1 MRSLAAFGGVQTA
14 TSLAREG
21 TVHNPALLHLN
32 ECPFPPSPRVIEA
45 VSHAV
50 ASVNRYGDP
59 RPGGLAAMLAARTGV
74 AAANI
79 VIGNGSDEIPGLVPQ
94 MALGPGDSAVMP
106 TPSFPRYRLGT
117 SAMGAEARLVRNLD
131 DGRNDVDGLLR
142 AIDAIT
148 KVVFACTP
156 NNPSGAP
163 LPQDEIRALVQG
175 VPHDVLL
182 VIDEA
187 YYEFDAAQGGIGAL
201 PDLRRRSGPWL
212 STRTLSKAYAIAG
225 LRIGYGLAG
234 SPEVANGLVRVK
246 LNFNLSSLA
255 VVAAEAALAD
265 EAYAQDCIA
274 RTLAERERVSS
285 LIEKMGYRSLPS
297 RASFVSFDYGPTAAS
312 VILRL
317 AAHGVFLR
325 EWRDPGFETFVRI
338 TVGLPQENDRALAA
352 VAVAS
357 KDHWEIDRAR
367 NRTHPASLRIVFAV
381 Q

>member
-1 MRSLAAFGGVQTA
+1 
-14 TSLAREG
+14 
-21 TVHNPALLHLN
+21 
-32 ECPFPPSPRVIEA
+32 
-45 VSHAV
+45 
-50 ASVNRYGDP
+50 
-59 RPGGLAAMLAARTGV
+59 
-74 AAANI
+74 
-79 VIGNGSDEIPGLVPQ
+79 
-94 MALGPGDSAVMP
+94 
-106 TPSFPRYRLGT
+106 
-117 SAMGAEARLVRNLD
+117 
-131 DGRNDVDGLLR
+131 
-142 AIDAIT
+142 
-148 KVVFACTP
+148 
-156 NNPSGAP
+156 
-163 LPQDEIRALVQG
+163 
-175 VPHDVLL
+175 
-182 VIDEA
+182 
-187 YYEFDAAQGGIGAL
+187 
-201 PDLRRRSGPWL
+201 L

-285 LIEKMGYRSLPS
+285 LIEKMGYRTLPS
-297 RASFVSFDYGPTAAS
+297 RANFVSFDYGPTAAS
-312 VILRL
+312 VVLRL
-317 AAHGVFLR
+317 AAQGVFLR

>member
-1 MRSLAAFGGVQTA
+1 MNSPRFLSQAVRSLNAFGGVQTA

-21 TVHNPALLHLN
+21 KVNNPVLLHLN

-59 RPGGLAAMLAARTGV
+59 RPGALAAMLAERAGV
-74 AAANI
+74 AASNI
-79 VIGNGSDEIPGLVPQ
+79 VIGNGSDEILGLVPQ

-131 DGRNDVDGLLR
+131 DGRNDVAGLLG
-142 AIDAIT
+142 AIDAST

-163 LPQDEIRALVQG
+163 LSKDEIRALVQG
-175 VPHDVLL
+175 VPQDVLL
-182 VIDEA
+182 VVDEA

-201 PDLRRRSGPWL
+201 PELRLRLGPWL

-225 LRIGYGLAG
+225 MRIGYGIAG

-255 VVAAEAALAD
+255 VVAAEAALED

-274 RTLAERERVSS
+274 RTLAERERAGS
-285 LIEKMGYRSLPS
+285 LIETMGYRTLPS
-297 RASFVSFDYGPTAAS
+297 RANFVSFEYGPKAAS
-312 VILRL
+312 VISHL
-317 AAHGVFLR
+317 AAQGVFLR
-325 EWRDPGFETFVRI
+325 EWRDPGFENYIRMTI
-338 TVGLPQENDRALAA
+338 GLPQDNDRALAA
-352 VAVAS
+352 LALAAQAQ
-357 KDHWEIDRAR
+357 W
-367 NRTHPASLRIVFAV
+367 
-381 Q
+381 